1 MGRSPRR
8 EILVGRASAVRDV
21 LVVVIVVRVVALG
34 RSFDIFQHH
43 WATQC
48 FVEQPIR
55 LPHSCQCHL
64 NKLFPLADFLLPENY
79 AAAAVDAAA
88 AHRRYPVISAIALER
103 IALSVPEIVVSQGPA
118 VTAVQPT
125 KLDLNSIPAAA
136 PDAAA
141 EYLHPA

>member
-21 LVVVIVVRVVALG
+21 LVVAIVVRVVALG
-34 RSFDIFQHH
+34 RSFDV
-43 WATQC
+43 TQC
-48 FVEQPIR
+48 FVEQPIC

-103 IALSVPEIVVSQGPA
+103 IALSVPETVVSQGPA